1 MTVGEQADLYMDEV
15 GTDVYVRR
23 SLALTTA
30 NMFKIRFNDEWKDE
44 KVTACLKG
52 DRGWAFAA

>member
-1 MTVGEQADLYMDEV
+1 MDEV

-30 NMFKIRFNDEWKDE
+30 NMFKIRFNDEWKDDANYGLE
-44 KVTACLKG
+44 EDETKVPHRK
-52 DRGWAFAA
+52 